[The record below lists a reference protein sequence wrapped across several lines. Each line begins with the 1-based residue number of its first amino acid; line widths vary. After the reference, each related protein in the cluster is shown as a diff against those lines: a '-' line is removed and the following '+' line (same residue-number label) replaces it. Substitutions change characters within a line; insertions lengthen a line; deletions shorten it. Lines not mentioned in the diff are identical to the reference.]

1 MKEDYTGS
9 RENRDE
15 IVVTRTATDDP
26 SCSSG
31 YRYDLEVWWDAL
43 GFYMTIASYE
53 SAGAA
58 MRGYDALWNASQILP
73 EREDPKPQPEM
84 LEREWGWN
92 PTTGEPTPLFIGEFK
107 GLRKETK

>member
-73 EREDPKPQPEM
+73 EREVE
-84 LEREWGWN
+84 ERSE
-92 PTTGEPTPLFIGEFK
+92 ED
-107 GLRKETK
+107 TKALAEAWQEATR